1 MLWRDWSVRTRL
13 AVVAGVL
20 TALACA
26 GASALV
32 LYGMRGTISGELRH
46 RIADTTLTVGEQ
58 ADQGPLPA
66 VLPPQEVPVVQVLDE
81 AGRIIAATPPV
92 AGERRVAQLLPQAGR
107 AMISDEV
114 CDVPGIPGTCALV
127 VVTRFPRDAGV
138 LLVYGAERAVPWY
151 VAPWLIGALILAS
164 LALTAATALGAYH
177 AIRRILRPVD
187 AVRDKLAEVTA
198 GEPSWGLAATPL
210 REEQLGDLADSVNQ
224 TLDKLRQSVERQRRF
239 ASDASHDL
247 RSPLT
252 AMRTQ
257 VEEGLLHPA
266 DTDWVKTGEALM
278 SSLDRLQA
286 IVTDLLL
293 IARLDAGERIVRG
306 YIDLAELVRT
316 ELNHRTRRRRVV
328 LGLEPGVVVSGDRLQ
343 LARLLTNLLDN
354 AERHA
359 ISTVTVLVRHVA
371 DKAVLE
377 VIDDGEGIAT
387 EQREIVFQRFT
398 RLPAARTKDQQGTG
412 LGLAIARE
420 IAQRHNG
427 TLCLEDAPT
436 GARFVL
442 VIPLLTIQPP
452 DQEPPPAPLPD
463 R

>member
-1 MLWRDWSVRTRL
+1 MLWRDWSVRTRV
-13 AVVAGVL
+13 AVATGVL

-32 LYGMRGTISGELRH
+32 LSGLRGTAEGELRH
-46 RIADTTLTVGEQ
+46 EIANTTLTIAALAEGGV
-58 ADQGPLPA
+58 LPA
-66 VLPPQEVPVVQVLDE
+66 VLPVQAIPVIQVIDE
-81 AGRIIAATPPV
+81 MTGRILAATPHV
-92 AGERRVAQLLPQAGR
+92 AGRPQVARFSPPPGR
-107 AMISDEV
+107 AMTSGEV
-114 CDVPGIPGTCALV
+114 CRSPGFPEGCALV
-127 VVTRFPRDAGV
+127 VVLRFPRDEGE
-138 LLVYGAERAVPWY
+138 LLIYGADEAVPWY
-151 VAPWLIGALILAS
+151 VDRWLLTALIAGS
-164 LALTAATALGAYH
+164 VALTGTTAFSAYRAT
-177 AIRRILRPVD
+177 RRILRPVD
-187 AVRDKLAEVTA
+187 AVRIKLAEVTA
-198 GEPSWGLAATPL
+198 DEPSWGLAAPPL
-210 REEQLGDLADSVNQ
+210 REEQMGDLADSVNQ

-252 AMRTQ
+252 AMRAQ

-328 LGLEPGVVVSGDRLQ
+328 LGLEAGVVVSGDRLQ

-359 ISTVTVLVRHVA
+359 TSTVTVLVRHEA
-371 DKAVLE
+371 DRAVME
-377 VIDDGEGIAT
+377 VIDDGEGIAA

-398 RLPAARTKDQQGTG
+398 RLPAGRAKDQQGTG

-420 IAQRHNG
+420 IAQRHHG
-427 TLCLEDAPT
+427 TLCLEDSPT

-442 VIPLLTIQPP
+442 NVPLLTIRPRK
-452 DQEPPPAPLPD
+452 EAPS
-463 R
+463 

>member
-1 MLWRDWSVRTRL
+1 MPWRDWSVRTRV

-20 TALACA
+20 TALVCA

-32 LYGMRGTISGELRH
+32 MYGVRGTATAELRH
-46 RIADTTLTVGEQ
+46 KIADTTLTVGYVAER
-58 ADQGPLPA
+58 GLLPA
-66 VLPPQEVPVVQVLDE
+66 VLPIQAIPAVQVLDQA
-81 AGRIIAATPPV
+81 AGRIISATPRMVGEPTV
-92 AGERRVAQLLPQAGR
+92 AARLVPAAGH
-107 AMISDEV
+107 AMKSAEV
-114 CDVPGIPGTCALV
+114 CDPAGFRGGCALV
-127 VVTRFPRDAGV
+127 VVTRFPRVEGDV
-138 LLVYGAERAVPWY
+138 LVYGADHAVPWY
-151 VAPWLIGALILAS
+151 VSPWLLS
-164 LALTAATALGAYH
+164 LLTLGSIAVTGTAAYGAQRF
-177 AIRRILRPVD
+177 IRRILRPVD
-187 AVRDKLAEVTA
+187 AVRVKLAEVTA
-198 GEPSWGLAATPL
+198 GEPSWGLAAPTP
-210 REEQLGDLADSVNQ
+210 REEIGDLADSVNI

-252 AMRTQ
+252 AMRAQ

-316 ELNHRTRRRRVV
+316 ELNHRARRRRVV
-328 LGLEPGVVVSGDRLQ
+328 LGLETGVVVSGDRLQ

-359 ISTVTVLVRHVA
+359 VSTVTILVRHENG
-371 DKAVLE
+371 KAVME
-377 VIDDGEGIAT
+377 VIDDGEGIAS

-398 RLPAARTKDQQGTG
+398 RLPAGRAKDQQGTG

-427 TLCLEDAPT
+427 TLSLEDSPT

-442 VIPLLTIQPP
+442 VIPLLSISARE
-452 DQEPPPAPLPD
+452 DEPSA
-463 R
+463 